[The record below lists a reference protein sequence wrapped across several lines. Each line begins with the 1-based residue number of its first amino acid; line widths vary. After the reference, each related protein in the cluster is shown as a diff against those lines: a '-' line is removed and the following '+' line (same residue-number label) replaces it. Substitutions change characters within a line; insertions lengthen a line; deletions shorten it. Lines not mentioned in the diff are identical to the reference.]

1 MTAGSANGLEFDT
14 LGDSNSLF
22 AWLREV
28 AALKQ
33 AA

>member
-1 MTAGSANGLEFDT
+1 VVAQTVWSSNT
-14 LGDSNSLF
+14 LGNSNSLF